1 MPRTS
6 FIEHEERQI
15 VLMNFAQLT
24 DVAEALAA
32 IEEARQFVAAQPR
45 RRNLLTLVDITGST
59 QDPKVI
65 DALQALAEHDK
76 PWVLAGAVVGV
87 SMVKRMLFKLIV
99 MMSGRKLAT
108 FATIDD
114 AKDWLVHQWVPP
126 TSVPDI
132 AR

>member
-15 VLMNFAQLT
+15 VLMDFSNLQ

-32 IEEARQFVAAQPR
+32 IEEARQFVAALPK
-45 RRNLLTLVDITGST
+45 RRNLLTLVDVTGAT
-59 QDPKVI
+59 QDGKVV

-76 PWVLAGAVVGV
+76 PWVMAGAVVGV
-87 SMVKRMLFKLIV
+87 TMLKRMLFKMIA
-99 MMSGRKLAT
+99 MMSGRKFAT
-108 FATIDD
+108 FASVDD
-114 AKDWLVHQWVPP
+114 ARDWLVHQWVPP